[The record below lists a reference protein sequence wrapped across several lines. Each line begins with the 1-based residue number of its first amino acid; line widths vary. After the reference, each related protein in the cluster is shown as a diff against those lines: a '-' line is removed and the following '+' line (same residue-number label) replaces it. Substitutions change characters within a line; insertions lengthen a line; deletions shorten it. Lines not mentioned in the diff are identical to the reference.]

1 LALFVAVQMLTG
13 RRQFLPPFST
23 WYAAMLFAVVPLRN
37 ILPGSPP
44 AGSWVDQAV
53 VIWVLIALATALV
66 LYIAAWYRYADS

>member
-1 LALFVAVQMLTG
+1 
-13 RRQFLPPFST
+13 
-23 WYAAMLFAVVPLRN
+23 LRN